1 MWCFLLQRSVVLIA
15 TSWTRRERHAPRHPD
30 SQNSVLSADFA
41 LNLLKHSLL
50 PPQRHQRTVTP
61 LKVFH
66 AADGQWPS
74 LSRPHHISLSS
85 CHAMCQSVL
94 KLQLESLQE
103 ESKHLLKSR
112 HAVLKKSFTFI
123 ICMNECCVLFYL
135 CVLDRIVSARSARVS
150 HSGTPW
156 SKVHSF
162 KKCPSGPGPTHRHA
176 LLKHTLLFKHLG
188 SVWFYL
194 CVFKRVL
201 CSSRLHLSDQNYNL
215 K

>member
-1 MWCFLLQRSVVLIA
+1 MICQQCFSHNGMALKEEFEYVGKNLSEHSTELWRYFLPWGFYFNTHVWCFMLQRSVVLIA

-66 AADGQWPS
+66 AADSQWPS
-74 LSRPHHISLSS
+74 LLRAHQIMLSS

-103 ESKHLLKSR
+103 ESKQLQDMQFWRNHSHLLF
-112 HAVLKKSFTFI
+112 VWMNVVFYFI
-123 ICMNECCVLFYL
+123 CVFFRPY
-135 CVLDRIVSARSARVS
+135 C
-150 HSGTPW
+150 
-156 SKVHSF
+156 
-162 KKCPSGPGPTHRHA
+162 
-176 LLKHTLLFKHLG
+176 LG
-188 SVWFYL
+188 SLRSCFSLWHPL
-194 CVFKRVL
+194 E
-201 CSSRLHLSDQNYNL
+201 
-215 K
+215 